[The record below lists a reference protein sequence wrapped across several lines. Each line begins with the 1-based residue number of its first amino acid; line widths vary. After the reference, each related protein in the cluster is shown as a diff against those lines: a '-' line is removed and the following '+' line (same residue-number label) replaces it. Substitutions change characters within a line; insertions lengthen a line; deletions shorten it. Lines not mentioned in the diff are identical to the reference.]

1 MYKMSVLVTGGNGL
15 LGSPIVRDLKGKTF
29 SSKECDLRSDNF
41 KKFIDD
47 NYDEVPNTIVHCAAR
62 VGGVGANLN
71 HNLEFFKDNIYI
83 DNNVLSS
90 CLEMGTENLVT
101 ILSTCIFPDKV
112 EYPLTADKLDLGP
125 PHDSNYGYAYAKRLL
140 GYQTK
145 VYRNVIKNNWIS
157 IVPTNLY
164 GPKDNF
170 HLEDSH
176 LVPALIR
183 KAYECSLD
191 GSDFNVWGDGSPMR
205 QFVYSEDMSKIIE
218 WAIENWKSEE
228 PLMVINEREYTIRE
242 VVSIIADR
250 FNISED
256 RIKYDTTKPLG
267 QLRKPAKSDIGWFDF
282 TPLDIGINKTI
293 DWFIENH
300 NTDKIRL

>member
-1 MYKMSVLVTGGNGL
+1 MSVLVTGGNGL
-15 LGSPIVRDLKGKTF
+15 LGSPIVKDLDGKTF
-29 SSKECDLRSDNF
+29 SSSECDLRKDNF
-41 KKFIDD
+41 KNYVDKKFEKID
-47 NYDEVPNTIVHCAAR
+47 TIIHCAAR

-71 HNLEFFKDNIYI
+71 HNLEFFKDNIHI

-125 PHDSNYGYAYAKRLL
+125 PHHSNYGYAYAKRLL

-145 VYRNVIKNNWIS
+145 MYRNVIKKNWIS

-183 KAYECSLD
+183 KAYECSLN
-191 GSDFNVWGDGSPMR
+191 GSDFHVWGDGSPMR

-218 WAIENWKSEE
+218 WSINNWGSEQ
-228 PLMVINEREYTIRE
+228 PLMAINEREYTIKE
-242 VVSIIADR
+242 VVNIIADR
-250 FNISED
+250 FDISKD
-256 RIKYDTTKPLG
+256 RIKYDKTKPLG
-267 QLRKPAKSDIGWFDF
+267 QLRKPAKTDISWFDF
-282 TPLDIGINKTI
+282 TPLDVGINKTI
-293 DWFIENH
+293 DWFIENYD
-300 NTDKIRL
+300 TGKVRL

>member
-1 MYKMSVLVTGGNGL
+1 MSVLITGGNGL
-15 LGSPIVRDLKGKTF
+15 LGSPIVKDLNGKTF
-29 SSKECDLRSDNF
+29 SSLECDLRKDNF
-41 KKFIDD
+41 K
-47 NYDEVPNTIVHCAAR
+47 NYVEHNFGQPNTIIHCAAR
-62 VGGVGANLN
+62 VGGVGANMK
-71 HNLEFFKDNIYI
+71 HNLEFFKDNINI

-90 CLEMGTENLVT
+90 CLDMGTENLVT

-125 PHDSNYGYAYAKRLL
+125 PHNSNYGYAYAKRLL

-145 VYRNVIKNNWIS
+145 VYRNVINKNWIS
-157 IVPTNLY
+157 IIPTNLY

-191 GSDFNVWGDGSPMR
+191 GSDFHVWGDGSPMR
-205 QFVYSEDMSKIIE
+205 QFVYSEDMSKIIQ
-218 WAIENWKSEE
+218 WAIDNWRSER
-228 PLMVINEREYTIRE
+228 PLMAINEREYTIKE
-242 VVSIIADR
+242 VVNIISDR

-256 RIKYDTTKPLG
+256 RIKYDITKPIG
-267 QLRKPAKSDIGWFDF
+267 QLRKPAKSDIEWFDF
-282 TPLDIGINKTI
+282 TPLDVGINKTI
-293 DWFIENH
+293 DWFIENYK
-300 NTDKIRL
+300 TGKIRL